1 MSKMSYKTS
10 FGVVVIVSAI
20 VVAFILNNVLN
31 QPLEVPQIED
41 VYWGE
46 GERPTKEDTTVRK
59 FVLNV
64 SDDVLGDLKHRLER
78 TRFPDSF
85 HGVQWEY
92 GFGLD
97 YMKEL
102 VKYWRD
108 DFDWRKQE
116 ALVNSFDHY
125 KTTIDGLELH
135 FLHVKPKLKPGQNA
149 KPLLLAHGW
158 PGSFFEFYKV
168 FPILTDPLAHGG
180 TEEDFFEV
188 IVPSIPGFG
197 FSQPANKPGLEDS
210 ATAVLYLKLMERLGF
225 DGYYVQGGDHGSVIV
240 SVMAM
245 LNPKVVRGLHLNM
258 YTGNTETSFLIKLL
272 VGSVFPSLAGL
283 SQADYNKVYP
293 LWDRFLWI
301 LSETGYLHIQATRP
315 HTIGHGIVDSPVGMA
330 ALLLEKYSS
339 WTNPTFAHL
348 PDGGLEKHF
357 TKDELLT
364 NVMIYWVSETVVSTL
379 RLYRETISDRKF
391 PIISA
396 AHSIPIDIPSA
407 IADFP
412 HELFHTP
419 EPWCHSRLRN
429 LLQYTT
435 MPRGGHF
442 AALEVPELFSQDIRD
457 FARKAEAFWRR
468 QSEE

>member
-1 MSKMSYKTS
+1 MPSKTS
-10 FGVVVIVSAI
+10 FGVVFVVLSA
-20 VVAFILNNVLN
+20 VVVGYFLNHVLH
-31 QPLEVPQIED
+31 QPLEVPEIDE
-41 VYWGE
+41 VYWGK
-46 GERPTKEDTTVRK
+46 GERPTTEDKTVRK

-64 SDDVLGDLKHRLER
+64 SNDVLTDLEYRLER
-78 TRFPDSF
+78 ARFPDNF

-92 GFGLD
+92 GFGLG

-102 VKYWRD
+102 VSYWKD
-108 DFDWRKQE
+108 GFNWRKQQ
-116 ALVNSFDHY
+116 ALLNSFDHY

-135 FLHVKPKLKPGQNA
+135 FIHVKPKLKPGQKA

-168 FPILTDPLAHGG
+168 IPYLTDPLQHNG
-180 TEEDFFEV
+180 TEEDIFEV

-197 FSQPANKPGLEDS
+197 FSQPASKPGLEDS

-225 DGYYVQGGDHGSVIV
+225 GSYYVQGGDHGSVIV

-245 LNPKVVRGLHLNM
+245 LNPGVVRGIHLNM

-283 SQADYNKVYP
+283 SQADYDKVYP
-293 LWDRFLWI
+293 LWDRFLWVM
-301 LSETGYLHIQATRP
+301 SETGYLHIQATRP
-315 HTIGHGIVDSPVGMA
+315 HTIGHGLVDSPVGLA
-330 ALLLEKYSS
+330 AHILEKYAS

-364 NVMIYWVSETVVSTL
+364 TVMIYWVSGTAVSTL
-379 RLYRETISDRKF
+379 RLYRETISARKF

-419 EPWCHSRLRN
+419 EPWCHARLRN

-442 AALEVPELFSQDIRD
+442 AALEVPDLFTQDIRD
-457 FARKAEAFWRR
+457 FARKAEAFWSRE
-468 QSEE
+468 SGE